1 MTAQHEKTVFVQFRQ
16 EYEIIPEGV
25 PCTEADAA
33 WYISI
38 RTKDTIRNIRIQKNK
53 RLLFSTSLET
63 RPLWKNE

>member
-16 EYEIIPEGV
+16 ECEIIPEGV
-25 PCTEADAA
+25 SCTETDAA
-33 WYISI
+33 WYIRI